1 MRFGMRIDFEGS
13 LNNLH
18 KYSDLNLCGTQPVL
32 TQHGKMGIVDFQF
45 ENQTENWPKNQWDF

>member
-1 MRFGMRIDFEGS
+1 MRIDFEGS